1 MTSHLSYTCIFL
13 KLVLIACTYLICWHS
28 VYYLC
33 NLINQLIIN
42 SIYWLLGTFALL
54 QAYGFLVY
62 IRSKVS
68 WTDFKNIF
76 IFAVVAVAGLVF
88 IAVIFLT
95 YAGKQCILHHF
106 NFNFVCIHWALSIM
120 YGGATGVRAVLMQ
133 SWHPCQVTFALG
145 CYKNLSFKFLCQVS
159 YSSTLSAPYSF
170 FLKHS
175 LRQKWNLWLMAV
187 LIYDYLYDC
196 KMHFCSDVVVSTA
209 SNTKTTCIGLFNE
222 IDIFQWE
229 ILVSGKALKLFLL
242 GSTEN
247 VACRPSDGI

>member
-13 KLVLIACTYLICWHS
+13 KLVLLACTYLICWHS

-33 NLINQLIIN
+33 NFINQLIIN
-42 SIYWLLGTFALL
+42 SMINWLLGTFALL

-106 NFNFVCIHWALSIM
+106 NFNFVYIHWALSIV
-120 YGGATGVRAVLMQ
+120 YSGVTGARAVLMQ
-133 SWHPCQVTFALG
+133 CLTPLSRNLCSWVL
-145 CYKNLSFKFLCQVS
+145 
-159 YSSTLSAPYSF
+159 
-170 FLKHS
+170 
-175 LRQKWNLWLMAV
+175 QK
-187 LIYDYLYDC
+187 
-196 KMHFCSDVVVSTA
+196 S
-209 SNTKTTCIGLFNE
+209 
-222 IDIFQWE
+222 
-229 ILVSGKALKLFLL
+229 
-242 GSTEN
+242 
-247 VACRPSDGI
+247 